1 MFIGHLKRFHLHK
14 RLLMAILGIINHY
27 IDLKENLEPNSLVP
41 RVHFFAGKASPESV
55 TNKAIIQLINR
66 VKDVLNQDPDT
77 SGILKLVFLPNFCM
91 SQAEKVIPALDVAEL
106 IS

>member
-1 MFIGHLKRFHLHK
+1 M
-14 RLLMAILGIINHY
+14 
-27 IDLKENLEPNSLVP
+27 
-41 RVHFFAGKASPESV
+41 HFFAGKASPESI
-55 TNKAIIQLINR
+55 TNTAIIQLINR

-77 SGILKLVFLPNFCM
+77 SNILKVVFLPNFCM